1 MTNSQ
6 KLDKILE
13 NQEKILNKLGNIE
26 KDINEIKTKTSL
38 TYYASSGRLS
48 YDDLEF

>member
-13 NQEKILNKLGNIE
+13 NQKKILNKLGNIE
-26 KDINEIKTKTSL
+26 KVINEIETKTAL
-38 TYYASSGRLS
+38 TYYASSGSRL
-48 YDDLEF
+48 YDDEF

>member
-13 NQEKILNKLGNIE
+13 NQEKILNKLVNIE
-26 KDINEIKTKTSL
+26 KVIDKIETKTAL
-38 TYYASSGRLS
+38 TYYASSGSGS
-48 YDDLEF
+48 YDDELS